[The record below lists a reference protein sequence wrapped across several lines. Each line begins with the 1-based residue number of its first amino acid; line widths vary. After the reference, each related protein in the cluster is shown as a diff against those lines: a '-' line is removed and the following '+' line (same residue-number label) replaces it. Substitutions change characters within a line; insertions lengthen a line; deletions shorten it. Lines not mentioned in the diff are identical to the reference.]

1 MYCIILLFLHKK
13 QIISYKIHIYSK
25 YFYTFSSLKQHLLQV
40 KMPNIPIYHLSCSS
54 NHHFVL
60 IFALFRH
67 FCNTFL
73 FSHSLYSLYLIFI
86 ILNMIFSGTNHSAF
100 SYLCS
105 TFSSH
110 LFSPHYTQFRLIF
123 HPSFFPEL

>member
-25 YFYTFSSLKQHLLQV
+25 YFYHFNLLKHHLLQV
-40 KMPNIPIYHLSCSS
+40 KMLIIPIYHLFCSS
-54 NHHFVL
+54 NDHFVL

-67 FCNTFL
+67 FCNTL
-73 FSHSLYSLYLIFI
+73 LLSHSLYSLYLIYI

-100 SYLCS
+100 SYLCF

-110 LFSPHYTQFRLIF
+110 LFHPHYTQFRLIF
-123 HPSFFPEL
+123 HPLFSPEL